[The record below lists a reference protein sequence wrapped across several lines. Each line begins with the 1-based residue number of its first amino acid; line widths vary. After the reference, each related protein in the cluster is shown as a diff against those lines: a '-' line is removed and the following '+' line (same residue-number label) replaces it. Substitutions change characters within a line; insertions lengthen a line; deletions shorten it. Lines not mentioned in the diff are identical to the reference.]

1 MKKYIIISIL
11 FCISYCNAQVT
22 VKLSQLAGT
31 TWKTVK
37 PNDTKILRMW
47 TFSSKGYKRY
57 MVYTMYDNRKS
68 EDLTYSFYLDPVN
81 SYKFE
86 HSKVGVSKKGCYI
99 HGYNRDGSDLWTI
112 EAFDEG
118 KGTMTISN
126 ASMTLGL
133 QRITQKKKL
142 KTFTPNDPKTSF
154 DGRKLIGKKWFFT
167 EVVNGVRETRT
178 MIFDKDSVKE
188 VVVQGN
194 KTIIL
199 HEAYYLDNDPSIE
212 FYPGMVGCNTRGKYL
227 YRSDGID
234 FYGVFIHKLTDN
246 EFIYSFY
253 KHSPLIKFTAM
264 PLK

>member
-11 FCISYCNAQVT
+11 FCACYCNAQVT

-142 KTFTPNDPKTSF
+142 KTFTPNNPKTYF
-154 DGRKLIGKKWFFT
+154 DGRKLIGKKWYYSDIF
-167 EVVNGVRETRT
+167 NGVRETRT

-188 VVVQGN
+188 TIVRGN
-194 KTIIL
+194 KTIIR
-199 HEAYYLDNDPSIE
+199 HDAYYLDDYAAME
-212 FYPGMVGCNTRGKYL
+212 FWPLYVGKKSHGRFLFRGAKDGMVGV
-227 YRSDGID
+227 I
-234 FYGVFIHKLTDN
+234 IHKLTDD

-253 KHSPLIKFTAM
+253 RRSPLIKFTAM